1 MKKEHRSESFGVVWL
16 IILLMALANTFTAFA
31 QVKQATVLVNG
42 ISCDLEQS
50 ILKVEFVTPDV
61 VRVQYTGDRKSVV

>member
-31 QVKQATVLVNG
+31 QVNQATLLVNG
-42 ISCDLEQS
+42 MSCDLEQV
-50 ILKVEFVTPDV
+50 ILKV
-61 VRVQYTGDRKSVV
+61 